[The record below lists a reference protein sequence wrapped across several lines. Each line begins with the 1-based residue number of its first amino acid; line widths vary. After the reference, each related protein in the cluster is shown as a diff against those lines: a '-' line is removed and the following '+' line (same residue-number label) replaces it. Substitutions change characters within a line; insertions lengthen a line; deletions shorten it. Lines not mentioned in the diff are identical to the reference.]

1 MFTKAQIREIASKI
15 CWWGKKDSSLS
26 AVSATADDTLVV
38 VKDGE
43 NRNVTVS
50 DYQEF
55 IADGFDDGV
64 QRRLRGQAVCPSGVT
79 PHIFGFSG
87 SGSDTT
93 PHPEYYD
100 VGLHV
105 GFHVVFSAY
114 AEGCARVYRTVLGC
128 KEHSTS
134 AANRTII
141 ELNLYPTVTFFVKT
155 QLPSGTHVELGPI
168 DVYIDDVLVGRTDAD
183 MDEDGYER
191 VVVSDVDPGSHTF
204 MVFMQGA
211 SGEQSRTI
219 NGIFSVNGD
228 TVVRVNIL
236 NSDENRDS

>member
-26 AVSATADDTLVV
+26 TVSATDEDTLVV

-43 NRNVTVS
+43 NQNVTVS

-55 IADGFDDGV
+55 IDDGLDDGI

-79 PHIFGFSG
+79 PHIWGASG
-87 SGSDTT
+87 TGSDAT

-155 QLPSGTHVELGPI
+155 QLPSGQHVEGGPI

-204 MVFMQGA
+204 RVYMQGMPD
-211 SGEQSRTI
+211 EPERTI
-219 NGIFSVNGD
+219 NGSFVANGD
-228 TVVRVNIL
+228 TIVRVSIL
-236 NSDENRDS
+236 NDDEYR